1 MSSIREYIM
10 KVNSPLVNA
19 LLIRKPTPLM
29 IRNNAA
35 TLSLV
40 NTLILRKSMPLMIRS
55 KHYLEI
61 CRGKET

>member
-1 MSSIREYIM
+1 MSSIREYII

-19 LLIRKPTPLM
+19 LMTRKLTPLM

-40 NTLILRKSMPLMIRS
+40 SALILRKSMPLMIRNT
-55 KHYLEI
+55 HYLEI